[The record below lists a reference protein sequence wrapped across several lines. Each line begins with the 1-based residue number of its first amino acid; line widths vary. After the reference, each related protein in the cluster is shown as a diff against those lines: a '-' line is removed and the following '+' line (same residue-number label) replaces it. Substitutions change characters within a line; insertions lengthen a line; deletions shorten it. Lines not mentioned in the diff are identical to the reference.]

1 MQSVTDIIDPPT
13 APAADLRIRLRSVA
27 VSPHEEYHLRPGQ
40 VRPISNDLAAAILS
54 RKGRVEITLKGIVV
68 DRVDMGG
75 RNTFWHEDSILCN
88 DLAAAKGR
96 KIYYKVNPLL
106 PDIVHLLEEDGSY
119 IESLPLKFRPEVLNT
134 DQQEA
139 EVRKQNRQIN
149 RAASRLQ
156 QLHGETTRE
165 RLADLQANSREM
177 QRVVQTMPAPAGVPR
192 LEEAPESIPGA
203 GVNRG
208 TRQIEDGR
216 QIIRDR
222 NAAAEQLQSYGT
234 ARDWETETYQPERET
249 QSAWDALPEDAALP
263 AAF

>member
-1 MQSVTDIIDPPT
+1 MQSATNTIDPPT
-13 APAADLRIRLRSVA
+13 APAEDLRIRLRSVA
-27 VSPHEEYHLRPGQ
+27 VSPHEEYQLRPGQ

-96 KIYYKVNPLL
+96 KIYYKVNPLQ
-106 PDIVHLLEEDGSY
+106 PDIVHLLEEGGSY

-134 DQQEA
+134 EQQEA
-139 EVRKQNRQIN
+139 EVRKQNRQIS
-149 RAASRLQ
+149 RAAARLQ
-156 QLHGETTRE
+156 KLHGETTRE
-165 RLADLQANSREM
+165 RLADLAANSREM

-192 LEEAPESIPGA
+192 LEEAPESLPGA

-208 TRQIEDGR
+208 IRQIEGVR
-216 QIIRDR
+216 QIARDR
-222 NAAAEQLQSYGT
+222 NAAAEHLQTYGKP
-234 ARDWETETYQPERET
+234 RNWETDTYQPEAEIQR
-249 QSAWDALPEDAALP
+249 AWDELPEDAELP